1 MNAPSVERRSLF
13 RFGFTLI
20 ELLVVIAII
29 AILAAL
35 LLPALAKAKTRA
47 QRTSCLN
54 NSKQMGLGSQMYA
67 DDDSKRAL
75 SGTVNF
81 SDDNLN
87 WLWPQYISG
96 VKSFLCSA
104 TRNSVRTGPGVTL
117 PVTSGTPD
125 PYSSLNDSG
134 VATYQERLHD
144 GSQYLTDLVN
154 NAAGKAG
161 TNGHSYEV
169 AGWLNA
175 RSASGA
181 AGAMIRKTQTTVAS
195 YTYRLNNA
203 AGGHPEYNF
212 QGQGGGPSDIWLIY
226 DADDRLASDPSRQN
240 EDYPDAGD
248 NHGTDGG
255 NVVFCDGHAEWVK
268 RKLYLWKW
276 FRGTDEWH
284 DQVTP

>member
-1 MNAPSVERRSLF
+1 
-13 RFGFTLI
+13 
-20 ELLVVIAII
+20 LLVVIAII

-35 LLPALAKAKTRA
+35 LLPALAKAKTKALRI
-47 QRTSCLN
+47 SCLN
-54 NSKQMGLGSQMYA
+54 NEKQMGLGSQMYA
-67 DDDSKRAL
+67 DEDNKNAL

-81 SDDNLN
+81 SDDDLN
-87 WLWPQYISG
+87 FLWPRYISN
-96 VKSFLCSA
+96 VKSFLCPA
-104 TRNSVRTGPGVTL
+104 TRNNVRTGAGIAL
-117 PVTSGTPD
+117 PVTSGTAD
-125 PYSSLNDSG
+125 PYSSVNDSG

-144 GSQYLTDLVN
+144 GTQYLPDLVN

-181 AGAMIRKTQTTVAS
+181 AGAMIRKTQNSVAS
-195 YTYRLNNA
+195 YTYRLDNS
-203 AGGHPEYNF
+203 AGGFPQYNF
-212 QGQGGGPSDIWLIY
+212 KGQGGSPSDFWIIY

-248 NHGTDGG
+248 NHGIDGG

-268 RKLYLWKW
+268 RKLYLFKW

-284 DQVTP
+284 DQVQ